1 MHRFE
6 FLTLHQGQ
14 DAITSISIPLWDM
27 VCFAAVFS
35 LAIPWRKKLEYHR
48 RLMLIASC
56 TLTAAAWGRM
66 PDSVLPGF
74 WFYAGVDLL
83 IMMGAARDLLVNR
96 KIHRVYRIVL
106 PLLIAGQIVISQIT
120 STESWKRFAHAILF

>member
-1 MHRFE
+1 M
-6 FLTLHQGQ
+6 
-14 DAITSISIPLWDM
+14 S
-27 VCFAAVFS
+27 AVS
-35 LAIPWRKKLEYHR
+35 RSDSEYSSFR
-48 RLMLIASC
+48 PRNSS
-56 TLTAAAWGRM
+56 TNGSLTASSA
-66 PDSVLPGF
+66 VLPGF

-96 KIHRVYRIVL
+96 KIHRVYLIAL

>member
-1 MHRFE
+1 LLRP
-6 FLTLHQGQ
+6 TGQ
-14 DAITSISIPLWDM
+14 DAITGISVPLWDIL
-27 VCFAAVFS
+27 CFAVVFS
-35 LAIPWRKKLEYHR
+35 LAILWRKELEYHR

-66 PDSVLPGF
+66 PESVLPGF

-96 KIHRVYRIVL
+96 KIHRVYLIIL
-106 PLLIAGQIVISQIT
+106 PLFIAGQIVISQIS
-120 STESWKRFAHAILF
+120 STESWKRFAHFILF

>member
-14 DAITSISIPLWDM
+14 NAIVYSSIPLWDM
-27 VCFAAVFS
+27 LCFAVVFS
-35 LAIPWRKKLEYHR
+35 LAILWRKKLEYHR

-56 TLTAAAWGRM
+56 VLTAAAWGRL
-66 PDSVLPGF
+66 PESVLPGL

-83 IMMGAARDLLVNR
+83 ILMGAARDLLVNR
-96 KIHRVYRIVL
+96 KIHRVYLIVL
-106 PLLIAGQIVISQIT
+106 PLLISGQIVIAQIT
-120 STESWKRFAHAILF
+120 FTESWKRLAHAILF